1 MKHQITLY
9 WPQSYRDV
17 SMLISKQEPC
27 DTDLFILI
35 STSGSEIRDHDQV
48 KRILRESL
56 KNAASNKD
64 FDFEVSTLRLYKKH
78 IGVSFLLLHTQ
89 VYGGAKSAD
98 DKIKYLLE
106 AEKIARG
113 SLKTVLDENSI
124 KSEVALKQYIFY
136 SQNLDDFKD
145 TISEKFPNL
154 RSTRIDDDSIMYVE
168 ECIIMGTTKNRQD
181 TNTFG
186 HMAFEIAEELVKQPT
201 IDQTTAI
208 ELMNNVATRIEVNDP
223 IYRARVKKVYKKR
236 IVASVVID
244 LVIIATFLSFVYSYY
259 YVFLSTLA
267 ISFLVL
273 LILISILGMSV
284 IYLRQ
289 LWNNPGVV
297 YK

>member
-89 VYGGAKSAD
+89 VF
-98 DKIKYLLE
+98 E